1 MADANRILPLNNA
14 NAEVS
19 IPKAAIQ
26 SITMA
31 IRVGPN
37 KYAVG
42 YVYEFGWDATRDV
55 KALHQMEPY
64 PDGTFDSGKTLGD
77 TDFLTSSYWPGEPVE
92 VVPGKIDV
100 ITLTLKR
107 YALYTSN
114 LLAALMRLNAAGTED
129 SSVLPTTN
137 DVVND
142 TTIPNHYVTLIQQV
156 RPVEIY
162 QMYISPTDGK
172 IVFGRKFEE
181 CWFTKIGET
190 IPNAD
195 TNEAIL
201 EEGELKASRIRPY
214 YITESDGE
222 VDTGNP

>member
-1 MADANRILPLNNA
+1 MTLANRVLPLNNKTA
-14 NAEVS
+14 ADS

-31 IRVGPN
+31 IRVGTQ
-37 KYAVG
+37 KFAIG
-42 YVYEFGWDATRDV
+42 YVQEFGWDADRDV

-64 PDGTFDSGKTLGD
+64 PNGTFDGAATLGNHNFGD
-77 TDFLTSSYWPGEPVE
+77 TTYWPGEPVE
-92 VVPGKIDV
+92 VVPGKIDL
-100 ITLTLKR
+100 ITITLKR

-114 LLAALMRLNAAGTED
+114 LLAALMRINAAGTED
-129 SSVLPTTN
+129 VDELPTTN
-137 DVVND
+137 DIVND
-142 TTIPNHYVTLIQQV
+142 VTAVNQYVSLIQQV

-162 QMYISPTDGK
+162 QMYISPTTGQV
-172 IVFGRKFEE
+172 VFGRKFEE

-195 TNEAIL
+195 TNEPVL

-214 YITESDGE
+214 FTDLSEISVGAIA
-222 VDTGNP
+222 

>member
-1 MADANRILPLNNA
+1 MAQANRILPINNKFA
-14 NAEVS
+14 TDE

-37 KYAVG
+37 QYAIG
-42 YVYEFGWDATRDV
+42 YVQEFGWDAARDA

-64 PDGTFDSGKTLGD
+64 PDGTFSSSETLDDS
-77 TDFLTSSYWPGEPVE
+77 DFIDSNYWPGEPVE
-92 VVPGKIDV
+92 VIPGKIDI

-114 LLAALMRLNAAGTED
+114 LLAALMRISAAGTED
-129 SSVLPTTN
+129 TDVLPTTN

-142 TTIPNHYVTLIQQV
+142 VSSVNQYVTLIQQV
-156 RPVEIY
+156 RPIEIY
-162 QMYISPTDGK
+162 QMYISPTTGR
-172 IVFGRKFEE
+172 VVYGRKFEE

-201 EEGELKASRIRPY
+201 EEGELKAARIRPY
-214 YITESDGE
+214 TTEEGE
-222 VDTGNP
+222 IAVGSTP

>member
-1 MADANRILPLNNA
+1 MAQANRILPLNNKFA
-14 NAEVS
+14 NDS

-37 KYAVG
+37 QYAIG

-55 KALHQMEPY
+55 TALHQMEPY
-64 PDGTFDSGKTLGD
+64 PDGTFDSSKSLENQVFGD
-77 TDFLTSSYWPGEPVE
+77 TSYWPGEPVE
-92 VVPGKIDV
+92 VVPGKIDI

-129 SSVLPTTN
+129 PDVLPTTN
-137 DVVND
+137 DAVND
-142 TTIPNHYVTLIQQV
+142 VTAVNTYVTLIQQV
-156 RPVEIY
+156 RPIEIY
-162 QMYISPTDGK
+162 QMYISPTTGQV
-172 IVFGRKFEE
+172 VFGRKFEE

-214 YITESDGE
+214 STEEGE
-222 VDTGNP
+222 VEVGSVP

>member
-1 MADANRILPLNNA
+1 MAQANRVLPLNNKFA
-14 NAEVS
+14 SEE

-31 IRVGPN
+31 IRVGAS
-37 KYAVG
+37 KLAIG
-42 YVYEFGWDATRDV
+42 YVYEFGWDAGRDV

-64 PDGTFDSGKTLGD
+64 PDGTFDGSATLDDHEFRD
-77 TDFLTSSYWPGEPVE
+77 TTYWPGEPVE
-92 VVPGKIDV
+92 VIPGKIDV
-100 ITLTLKR
+100 VTLTLKR

-114 LLAALMRLNAAGTED
+114 LLAALMRLNSAGTED
-129 SSVLPTTN
+129 SDTSLVTN
-137 DVVND
+137 DDVND
-142 TTIPNHYVTLIQQV
+142 VSAVNEYVTLIQQV

-162 QMYISPTDGK
+162 QMYISPTTGRV
-172 IVFGRKFEE
+172 VFGRKFEE

-201 EEGELKASRIRPY
+201 EEGELKAARIRPY
-214 YITESDGE
+214 FTDDGE
-222 VDTGNP
+222 SSVGEVP